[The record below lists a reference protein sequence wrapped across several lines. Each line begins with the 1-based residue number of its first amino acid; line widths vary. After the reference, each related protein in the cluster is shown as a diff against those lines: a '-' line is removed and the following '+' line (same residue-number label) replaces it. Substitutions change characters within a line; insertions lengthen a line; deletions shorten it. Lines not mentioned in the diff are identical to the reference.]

1 MSELFGH
8 QGAFV
13 WASLAA
19 VAVGIAV
26 ELWTLRRRAKARA

>member
-1 MSELFGH
+1 MNELFGH

-19 VAVGIAV
+19 VAAGIAV
-26 ELWTLRRRAKARA
+26 ELWRLRRRAKAGA